1 MNEPKF
7 ITAKQP
13 KWRLA
18 TPSKGINLSVFRDAI
33 IERFSPEVEDID
45 YIEIKD
51 EPKLLDAYDLNN
63 K

>member
-1 MNEPKF
+1 MNKPKF
-7 ITAKQP
+7 IVDEEA

-18 TPSKGINLSVFRDAI
+18 NPSKGINLSVFRDAI
-33 IERFSPEVEDID
+33 IEKFSPVVEDID

-51 EPKLLDAYDLNN
+51 EPKQLL